1 MAAPSVCGTQAE
13 LSHLILRTP
22 MESWG
27 GGVRDLVPRGI
38 SREGREWEET
48 CIFRA

>member
-22 MESWG
+22 MESG